1 MHPRTHVHTHCVH
14 LCTHAPTYTHI
25 VCTYAPTHPR
35 THTLCTLMH
44 TRTHDHTHAQA
55 YAHTHT
61 QYFILCVH
69 CLQLFVQDLNHCLAT
84 LSPGTCC
91 DFTSKNS
98 GEVELKSV
106 TTRSVDKQN
115 PAYTD
120 VDPSEP
126 TAEPQCK
133 ESAAGEGSDEVI
145 DKNPA

>member
-1 MHPRTHVHTHCVH
+1 MHTCMYTHTLMHPHTHVHTHCV
-14 LCTHAPTYTHI
+14 Y
-25 VCTYAPTHPR
+25 YAPMHPR

-44 TRTHDHTHAQA
+44 TRTHAHTHTQA

-61 QYFILCVH
+61 QYFILCVY

-84 LSPGTCC
+84 LSSGTCC

-106 TTRSVDKQN
+106 TTSVDKQN

-120 VDPSEP
+120 VDVSEP
-126 TAEPQCK
+126 TAEPQYK
-133 ESAAGEGSDEVI
+133 ENAAGEVSDEVI
-145 DKNPA
+145 DKNSA

>member
-1 MHPRTHVHTHCVH
+1 MHAHMYVHTHTNAPTHPRAHTLCTLMHPRTHVHTH
-14 LCTHAPTYTHI
+14 T
-25 VCTYAPTHPR
+25 
-35 THTLCTLMH
+35 
-44 TRTHDHTHAQA
+44 QA

-91 DFTSKNS
+91 EFTSKDS
-98 GEVELKSV
+98 DKVELKSV

-120 VDPSEP
+120 VDLSEP
-126 TAEPQCK
+126 TAEPQYK
-133 ESAAGEGSDEVI
+133 ETATSEVSSEVI
-145 DKNPA
+145 DENPA